1 MSIMSDAEV
10 CRLLRWVE
18 DTRAFVRL
26 ASSFPDDFESMR
38 IARVV
43 NEHVEKTLSELRAHH
58 AARVDAWA
66 LSKAAALPCPMAPEA
81 RAAQGCAARAA

>member
-1 MSIMSDAEV
+1 MAIKSDAEI

-26 ASSFPDDFESMR
+26 ASSFPEDFESMR

-43 NEHVEKTLSELRAHH
+43 NDHVEKTMAELRAH
-58 AARVDAWA
+58 
-66 LSKAAALPCPMAPEA
+66 
-81 RAAQGCAARAA
+81 QAARAGITA

>member
-1 MSIMSDAEV
+1 MATKSDVEI

-26 ASSFPDDFESMR
+26 AASYPDDFESMR

-43 NEHVEKTLSELRAHH
+43 NDHIEQTMAELRAHQ
-58 AARVDAWA
+58 AARSAV
-66 LSKAAALPCPMAPEA
+66 AA
-81 RAAQGCAARAA
+81 